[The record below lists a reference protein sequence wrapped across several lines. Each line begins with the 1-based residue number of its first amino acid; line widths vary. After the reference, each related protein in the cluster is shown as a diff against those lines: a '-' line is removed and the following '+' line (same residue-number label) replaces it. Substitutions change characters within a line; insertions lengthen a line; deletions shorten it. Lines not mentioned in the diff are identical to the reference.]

1 MVWLRFLTLCGAGG
15 CWQDALGNRI
25 LSINGDTGGSGDG
38 ALKRRISRRQSDM
51 PMVRKT
57 ALSQAFA
64 AGLTLALAAGQPGSA
79 EEWARPL
86 FSNQTRAV
94 SGIGTGTGAA
104 EPQAF
109 QLAFIHEFGSLI
121 LGGTV
126 SSNRSGILTRAVQAE
141 ETHQLRLHA
150 GYDFGPATGVVTLGG
165 VQAEGSGGRRQGT
178 LFGLGMRVS
187 LNRALQL
194 RGEVLHHEAG
204 PRDGSGRPRGETLS
218 VSAAFRF

>member
-1 MVWLRFLTLCGAGG
+1 
-15 CWQDALGNRI
+15 
-25 LSINGDTGGSGDG
+25 
-38 ALKRRISRRQSDM
+38 M

-57 ALSQAFA
+57 TLTHAFA
-64 AGLTLALAAGQPGSA
+64 AGLSVGLAFAQPSFA
-79 EEWARPL
+79 EGWARPL
-86 FSNQTRAV
+86 FSNRVQAA
-94 SGIGTGTGAA
+94 SGAGST

-109 QLAFIHEFGSLI
+109 QLAFLQEFGSFI

-126 SSNRSGILTRAVQAE
+126 ASRRSGLLTRAVRAD

-165 VQAEGSGGRRQGT
+165 LQAETATGKRNGA

-194 RGEVLHHEAG
+194 RGELLHHEAG
-204 PRDGSGRPRGETLS
+204 PKDGSGRPRGETLS
-218 VSAAFRF
+218 LTAAFRF

>member
-1 MVWLRFLTLCGAGG
+1 
-15 CWQDALGNRI
+15 
-25 LSINGDTGGSGDG
+25 
-38 ALKRRISRRQSDM
+38 M

-57 ALSQAFA
+57 ALSHALA
-64 AGLTLALAAGQPGSA
+64 AGLALALAVGQPGSA

-86 FSNQTRAV
+86 FSNQIRAA
-94 SGIGTGTGAA
+94 SGTGTGSA
-104 EPQAF
+104 EPHAF
-109 QLAFIHEFGSLI
+109 QLAFLQEFGSLI

-126 SSNRSGILTRAVQAE
+126 SSNRSGLLTRAVQAE

-165 VQAEGSGGRRQGT
+165 VQAESSGGRRQGT

>member
-1 MVWLRFLTLCGAGG
+1 
-15 CWQDALGNRI
+15 
-25 LSINGDTGGSGDG
+25 
-38 ALKRRISRRQSDM
+38 M

-57 ALSQAFA
+57 ALSHALA
-64 AGLTLALAAGQPGSA
+64 AGLALALAVGQPGSA

-86 FSNQTRAV
+86 FSNQIRAA
-94 SGIGTGTGAA
+94 SGTGSA

-109 QLAFIHEFGSLI
+109 QLAFLQEFGSLF

-126 SSNRSGILTRAVQAE
+126 SSNRSGLLTRAVQAE

-165 VQAEGSGGRRQGT
+165 VQAESSGGRRQGT

>member
-1 MVWLRFLTLCGAGG
+1 
-15 CWQDALGNRI
+15 
-25 LSINGDTGGSGDG
+25 
-38 ALKRRISRRQSDM
+38 M

-57 ALSQAFA
+57 ALIHAFA
-64 AGLTLALAAGQPGSA
+64 AGVAVALTFGQSSSA
-79 EEWARPL
+79 EGWARPL
-86 FSNQTRAV
+86 FSTSARTP
-94 SGIGTGTGAA
+94 SGGGSA

-109 QLAFIHEFGSLI
+109 QLAFIREFGSI
-121 LGGTV
+121 LFGGTV
-126 SSNRSGILTRAVQAE
+126 GSNRSGLLTRAVQAE

-165 VQAEGSGGRRQGT
+165 LQAETSSGKREGT
-178 LFGLGMRVS
+178 LFGLGMRAS

-218 VSAAFRF
+218 ISAAFRF